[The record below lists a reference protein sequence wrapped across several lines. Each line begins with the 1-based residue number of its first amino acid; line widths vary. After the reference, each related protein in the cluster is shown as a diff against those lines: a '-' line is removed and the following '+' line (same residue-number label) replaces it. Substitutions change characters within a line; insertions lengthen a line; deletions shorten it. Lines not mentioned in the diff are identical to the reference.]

1 MPATIAMIMLAQ
13 FRIPEEIGTNP
24 RSLLLL
30 LPLLVSIAVVYKATK
45 VSRVSAGSF
54 LKESAL
60 LFGSILVF
68 MVITAL
74 VLTAVARFV
83 VG

>member
-1 MPATIAMIMLAQ
+1 MLALAAIVMAG
-13 FRIPEEIGTNP
+13 FTIPEEIGTTP

-30 LPLLVSIAVVYKATK
+30 LPLLVSIVVIYKATK
-45 VSRVSAGSF
+45 VSRISAGSF
-54 LKESAL
+54 LKESSL

-74 VLTAVARFV
+74 ALIALAWFV

>member
-1 MPATIAMIMLAQ
+1 MPAIAMIMLAQ
-13 FRIPEEIGTNP
+13 FTIPEEIGTNP
-24 RSLLLL
+24 WSLMLL
-30 LPLLVSIAVVYKATK
+30 LPLLASIAVIYKATK
-45 VSRVSAGSF
+45 VSKVTAGNF

-68 MVITAL
+68 MVITVL
-74 VLTAVARFV
+74 VLTAVAWFV

>member
-1 MPATIAMIMLAQ
+1 MLALAAIVMAE
-13 FRIPEEIGTNP
+13 FTIPEEIGTNP

-45 VSRVSAGSF
+45 VSRVSAGNF

-68 MVITAL
+68 IVITAL
-74 VLTAVARFV
+74 ALAAVAWFV

>member
-1 MPATIAMIMLAQ
+1 MPAIAMIMLAQ

-30 LPLLVSIAVVYKATK
+30 LPLLASIAVIYKATK
-45 VSRVSAGSF
+45 VSKVSAGNF
-54 LKESAL
+54 IKESAL

-74 VLTAVARFV
+74 VLTAVAWFV

>member
-1 MPATIAMIMLAQ
+1 MPAIAMIMLAQ

-30 LPLLVSIAVVYKATK
+30 LPLLASIAVIYKATK
-45 VSRVSAGSF
+45 VPNVSAGNF

-74 VLTAVARFV
+74 ILMAVAWFV

>member
-1 MPATIAMIMLAQ
+1 MSALAAIVMAQ
-13 FRIPEEIGTNP
+13 FTIPEEIGTNP

-30 LPLLVSIAVVYKATK
+30 LPLLASIAVIYKATK
-45 VSRVSAGSF
+45 VSKVSAGSF
-54 LKESAL
+54 LKESAM

-68 MVITAL
+68 MVLTAL
-74 VLTAVARFV
+74 VLTAVAWFV

>member
-1 MPATIAMIMLAQ
+1 MLALAAIVMAR
-13 FRIPEEIGTNP
+13 FTIPEEIGTTP

-30 LPLLVSIAVVYKATK
+30 IPLLASIAVIYKATK
-45 VSRVSAGSF
+45 VSRVSAGNF

-60 LFGSILVF
+60 LFGSIVVF

-74 VLTAVARFV
+74 VLMVVARFI

>member
-1 MPATIAMIMLAQ
+1 MLALAAIVMAE
-13 FRIPEEIGTNP
+13 FTIPEEIGTTP

-30 LPLLVSIAVVYKATK
+30 IPLLVSIAIVYKATK
-45 VSRVSAGSF
+45 VSRVSAGNF

-74 VLTAVARFV
+74 VLTAVVWFV